1 MKTFQYYAPKS
12 LQEALDTFK
21 QAGSG
26 GRILAGGTDL
36 VVQMKESATR
46 FPYPGYLVSLRQIP
60 ELKGISRTADGGL
73 RIGAGMTMS
82 AVSESREVRQRYPIV
97 VDGSSIV
104 GSLQTQNL
112 ATIGGNIC
120 NAAPS
125 ADVVPAL
132 LCCEAKLR
140 LVSPAGERTIPVE
153 EFFTGPGQTVLQPG
167 EVLVDILLPPLP
179 AKTGGVY
186 KRQTPRKQMDIAVA
200 GVATLVTLDG
210 SGQRIERARIAL
222 AAVAPT
228 PIRAP
233 AAEEYLTG
241 RDTSDETIAEAARLS
256 MEAARPISDVRG
268 SADFRKRLIQNMTA
282 RMLREA
288 IEKAKGA

>member
-1 MKTFQYYAPKS
+1 MKTFQYYAPTT

-21 QAGSG
+21 KSGDG
-26 GRILAGGTDL
+26 GRVLGGGTDL

-46 FPYPGYLVSLRQIP
+46 FPYPGYLVSLRNIG
-60 ELKGISRTADGGL
+60 ELKGISRTPDGGL
-73 RIGAGMTMS
+73 RIGAGTIMS
-82 AVSESREVRQRYPIV
+82 DVSAAPEVRDGYSIV

-125 ADVVPAL
+125 ADVVPSL

-140 LVSPAGERTIPVE
+140 LVSATGERTVPVE

-167 EVLVDILLPPLP
+167 EVLVDIMLPALP
-179 AKTGGVY
+179 AKTAGIY

-200 GVATLVTLDG
+200 GVGVLVTLDA
-210 SGQRIERARIAL
+210 SGQRIERGRISL

-233 AAEEYLTG
+233 AAEEYLSG
-241 RDTSDETIAEAARLS
+241 REVSEETIAQTARLA

-268 SADFRKRLIQNMTA
+268 SAEFRKRLIHNMTA
-282 RMLREA
+282 KLLTDA

>member
-132 LCCEAKLR
+132 
-140 LVSPAGERTIPVE
+140 
-153 EFFTGPGQTVLQPG
+153 
-167 EVLVDILLPPLP
+167 
-179 AKTGGVY
+179 
-186 KRQTPRKQMDIAVA
+186 
-200 GVATLVTLDG
+200 
-210 SGQRIERARIAL
+210 
-222 AAVAPT
+222 
-228 PIRAP
+228 
-233 AAEEYLTG
+233 
-241 RDTSDETIAEAARLS
+241 
-256 MEAARPISDVRG
+256 
-268 SADFRKRLIQNMTA
+268 
-282 RMLREA
+282 
-288 IEKAKGA
+288 

>member
-1 MKTFQYYAPKS
+1 
-12 LQEALDTFK
+12 
-21 QAGSG
+21 
-26 GRILAGGTDL
+26 
-36 VVQMKESATR
+36 
-46 FPYPGYLVSLRQIP
+46 
-60 ELKGISRTADGGL
+60 
-73 RIGAGMTMS
+73 MTMS
-82 AVSESREVRQRYPIV
+82 AVSGAPEVRQRYPIV

-140 LVSPAGERTIPVE
+140 LVSPSGERTVPVE
-153 EFFTGPGQTVLQPG
+153 EFFTGPGQTILQPG

-179 AKTGGVY
+179 PKTGGVY
-186 KRQTPRKQMDIAVA
+186 KRQTPRRQMDIAVA
-200 GVATLVTLDG
+200 GVAVLVTLDG
-210 SGQRIERARIAL
+210 SGRKIERARVAL

-233 AAEEYLTG
+233 SVEEYLTG
-241 RDTSDETIAEAARLS
+241 RDVSDEAITQAGRLA
-256 MEAARPISDVRG
+256 METAKPISDVRG
-268 SADFRKRLIQNMTA
+268 SADFRKRLIQNMTS
-282 RMLREA
+282 RLLGEA
-288 IEKAKGA
+288 IEKARGA